1 MFKSLFLKGQYYV
14 DDVFLS
20 ASLSSSVTAYV
31 WKCPDWE
38 TLSYGRA
45 QSVFLPAPEVPR
57 TSQEFKALP
66 LCPRQRVRSG
76 TSTILP
82 WESGILHHPGLSVGG
97 WGPWQSVNL
106 QWGLK
111 PMSAIE
117 LFCYL
122 DWGLAPLWIWC
133 RKWLRNPPW
142 QALSL
147 SRNHSDLTH
156 LTVHS
161 KWLY

>member
-1 MFKSLFLKGQYYV
+1 MWMMLF
-14 DDVFLS
+14 
-20 ASLSSSVTAYV
+20 
-31 WKCPDWE
+31 CPRSQLMSDQWI
-38 TLSYGRA
+38 LPYSWA
-45 QSVFLPAPEVPR
+45 QSGFLPAPWGTMTTAGREVPGAI
-57 TSQEFKALP
+57 QEFKSLP
-66 LCPRQRVRSG
+66 RCPRRGVRLG
-76 TSTILP
+76 PSTVLP
-82 WESGILHHPGLSVGG
+82 WESGILHHLGLSVGG

-111 PMSAIE
+111 PKSAIE

-122 DWGLAPLWIWC
+122 DWGLTPLLIWC

-156 LTVHS
+156 LAIRS
-161 KWLY
+161 KCPY